1 MFLPSWIP
9 PWFERL
15 RLPGLV
21 GLLIAGVALG
31 PNGLHLLEP
40 TSETMKLFSDIGKV
54 YLLFVAGLEIDLE
67 QFHKNKHRSL
77 AFGLATFIG
86 PLITGML
93 VAFAFGFGL
102 NSAILMGSILSSHTP
117 IGYPIIQRLGLVEAE
132 SVVVTIGATVF
143 TDISA
148 LFVLAICVSINAGE
162 FTFQGLIW
170 QFSLLGI

>member
-1 MFLPSWIP
+1 MSQFLNWLPDSPIVSFTILLLVSLAIP

-77 AFGLATFIG
+77 GFGLATFIV
-86 PLITGML
+86 PLITGS
-93 VAFAFGFGL
+93 FGK
-102 NSAILMGSILSSHTP
+102 N
-117 IGYPIIQRLGLVEAE
+117 
-132 SVVVTIGATVF
+132 
-143 TDISA
+143 
-148 LFVLAICVSINAGE
+148 LFPTHGR
-162 FTFQGLIW
+162 
-170 QFSLLGI
+170 